1 MYKIN
6 LLFII
11 FVGLLASCY
20 SKPISIITEETIRP
34 PLSLNLPPPI
44 ELKNME
50 FYILKREN
58 ALKIFDKL
66 EKNKKAPIIIGMSV
80 EDYKNLAMNL
90 DDLNHYIAQQNKI
103 IDSYKKYYEGVN
115 K

>member
-80 EDYKNLAMNL
+80 EDYKNLAKK
-90 DDLNHYIAQQNKI
+90 LNAQFKTDKFTVMLLTQGEQVYPNV
-103 IDSYKKYYEGVN
+103 S
-115 K
+115 

>member
-66 EKNKKAPIIIGMSV
+66 EKNKKMSNREENPRV
-80 EDYKNLAMNL
+80 LEHIRKYEMTTHILATSQHVL
-90 DDLNHYIAQQNKI
+90 DC
-103 IDSYKKYYEGVN
+103 ST
-115 K
+115 